1 VKGLDLV
8 APEDDRADR
17 GPTHDRGPGP
27 PDFAAL
33 FRAEYRP
40 VVGLL
45 STIVG
50 DRGTAEDVAQAAF
63 GKAYEHWDQVAGYER
78 PGAWVRRVAINDAL
92 SWRRSRASEQR
103 LLGRLHT
110 ERPDDPP
117 DLAEVWRAV
126 ARLPGHQRA
135 AVALFYVEDR
145 TTAEVADILGCAEA
159 TARVHLHRGRQAL
172 AAALGEQLD
181 EGDEP

>member
-1 VKGLDLV
+1 VCVDVEGRELV
-8 APEDDRADR
+8 APEHERPDEADHGR
-17 GPTHDRGPGP
+17 

-33 FRAEYRP
+33 FRAEYRS

-45 STIVG
+45 ATIVG

-63 GKAYEHWDQVAGYER
+63 GKAYERWDQIGGYER

-92 SWRRSRASEQR
+92 SWRRARASERR
-103 LLGRLHT
+103 LLARL
-110 ERPDDPP
+110 ESPRRDDPA
-117 DLAEVWRAV
+117 DLGDVWRAV
-126 ARLPGHQRA
+126 AKLPGQQRA

-145 TTAEVADILGCAEA
+145 TTAEVAEILGCAEA

-172 AAALGEQLD
+172 AAALGETID